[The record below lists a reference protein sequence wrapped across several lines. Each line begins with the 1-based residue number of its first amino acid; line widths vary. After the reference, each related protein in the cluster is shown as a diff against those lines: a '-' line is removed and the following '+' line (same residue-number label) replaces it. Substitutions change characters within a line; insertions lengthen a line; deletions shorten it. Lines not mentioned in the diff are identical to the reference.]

1 MSDAI
6 PPKLFCYVH
15 PDRETVLRCNRCERP
30 ICNECAVLTPT
41 GYRCKECVRGQQKIF
56 ETAQTSDYLLSIVI
70 ACALGFFGS
79 YIARFLSFFII
90 FIAPVIGVVIAEAVR
105 RVTRRRRAKLLFQL
119 TAGAAA
125 LGSLPLLL
133 MYVLGAIFSLSAGGF
148 SILGVSLILVWQALY
163 SFLVTSTVYYRLSG
177 IRM

>member
-1 MSDAI
+1 MCTED
-6 PPKLFCYVH
+6 
-15 PDRETVLRCNRCERP
+15 
-30 ICNECAVLTPT
+30 AVLTPT

-56 ETAQTSDYLLSIVI
+56 ETAQTSDYLLGIVI
-70 ACALGFFGS
+70 AGVLAFFGS

-105 RVTRRRRAKLLFQL
+105 RVTHRRRAKKLFQL

-133 MYVLGAIFSLSAGGF
+133 LYVLSAFFSGGGF
-148 SILGVSLILVWQALY
+148 SILGIGLGLVWQALY